1 MDQQSNAHEY
11 VIAIIIITKVV
22 RSTQTQ
28 VDPTNL
34 IEITKAAYIEWIQY
48 GHVLPDHSGTY

>member
-11 VIAIIIITKVV
+11 VIGIIIITKVV
-22 RSTQTQ
+22 RTTQ

-34 IEITKAAYIEWIQY
+34 IEITKAAYIEWIHY
-48 GHVLPDHSGTY
+48 DHVLPDHLGTY